1 MNILTLFAV
10 CVLSWANPIP
20 AQANTNYTY
29 AQAPDFTLRD
39 TKGKKV
45 SLADYKG
52 RVVLIN
58 FWATWCAP
66 CIYEIPHLEKI
77 YKEMKGEGVVVLGI
91 NLDEPRNISGIKP
104 LAKKLGITYP
114 VLLDSNRSVTSL
126 YNPDI
131 VLPFNVI
138 INPKGEI
145 YAYFEGY
152 YPGMENEVKKAIE
165 EAIDLN

>member
-20 AQANTNYTY
+20 AQASTNYTY

-114 VLLDSNRSVTSL
+114 VLLDSNKSVASL

-138 INPKGEI
+138 ISPKGEV
-145 YAYFEGY
+145 YAYFAGY